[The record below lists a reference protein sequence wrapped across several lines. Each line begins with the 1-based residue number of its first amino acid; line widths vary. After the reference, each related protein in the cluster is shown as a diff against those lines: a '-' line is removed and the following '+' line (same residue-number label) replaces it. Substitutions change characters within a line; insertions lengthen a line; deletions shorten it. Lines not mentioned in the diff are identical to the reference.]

1 MAKRNKPKYQL
12 NKDYRKWL
20 AIKAGMKVGTYAS
33 VLTPSAVIFG
43 MNYQE
48 WFAESGSNGPSIGI
62 GFGMLIVSTL
72 VTIVAVFKKDSDFM
86 KKFSPLF
93 YIAVICLL
101 WAATFSFLSSILYE
115 MGSMFYYIS
124 AGVLG
129 GAVFDEVNTAYVNP
143 RYEAIKAA
151 RDKAGVSSIG
161 DFTLDLEKKERA
173 DKQTHDSNKVY

>member
-1 MAKRNKPKYQL
+1 MKRNKPKYAL
-12 NKDYRKWL
+12 NKEYRKWL
-20 AIKAGMKVGTYAS
+20 GIKAAIKAGTYGS

-43 MNYQE
+43 LNYNE
-48 WFAESGSNGPSIGI
+48 WFNSASQSNAPSIGL

-72 VTIVAVFKKDSDFM
+72 VTVVAVFKKDSDFM

-161 DFTLDLEKKERA
+161 DFTLDLEKKEREDRA
-173 DKQTHDSNKVY
+173 KHDAY